1 MISSIIYGSAKHLLE
16 SCSDEITHFL
26 TCSHMRQFRVC
37 LEIWTFQGWISYPW
51 FLLKLD
57 GYFLL
62 VGSFSQKLW
71 ICFSIIETLGIVIV
85 ALYVRC
91 FFRGHH
97 IVWVLPR
104 LSQMSLHLRSHTDS
118 HRFHICAGQTW
129 HVCHGHMHFCNEG
142 KLQSFKNLSTVLG
155 KSI

>member
-26 TCSHMRQFRVC
+26 TCSHMRQFLVY

-62 VGSFSQKLW
+62 VGSFSWKLW

-85 ALYVRC
+85 ALYVGC

-104 LSQMSLHLRSHTDS
+104 LSQMSLHLCSHTDFTYVQDK
-118 HRFHICAGQTW
+118 HDMYVMVTCIFAMKVNCKVLKIFP
-129 HVCHGHMHFCNEG
+129 HF
-142 KLQSFKNLSTVLG
+142 
-155 KSI
+155 

>member
-26 TCSHMRQFRVC
+26 TCSQMRQFRVC

-57 GYFLL
+57 GDFLL

-104 LSQMSLHLRSHTDS
+104 LSQMSLHLRSHTDFTYVQDK
-118 HRFHICAGQTW
+118 HDMYVMVTCIFAMKVNC
-129 HVCHGHMHFCNEG
+129 
-142 KLQSFKNLSTVLG
+142 KVL
-155 KSI
+155 KIFPQF

>member
-104 LSQMSLHLRSHTDS
+104 LSQMSLHLRSHTDFTYVQDK
-118 HRFHICAGQTW
+118 HDMYVMVTCIFAMKVNC
-129 HVCHGHMHFCNEG
+129 
-142 KLQSFKNLSTVLG
+142 KVL
-155 KSI
+155 KIFPQF